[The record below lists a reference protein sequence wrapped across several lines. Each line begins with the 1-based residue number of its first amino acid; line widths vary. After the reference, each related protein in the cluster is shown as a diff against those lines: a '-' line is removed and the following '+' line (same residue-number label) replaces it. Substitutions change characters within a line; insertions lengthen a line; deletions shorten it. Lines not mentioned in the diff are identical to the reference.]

1 MQADSLNRQE
11 KGILTACDL
20 DPVPPAC
27 VKYSIRRILR
37 ERHPQVRLRKKF
49 LRAPLLD
56 MVTLGQ
62 LLADPFAMAD
72 FLAECRRQPHCGDG
86 SILSLRRVLEIE
98 AAACRDSE
106 SVSALH

>member
-1 MQADSLNRQE
+1 MKADSLNRPV
-11 KGILTACDL
+11 KGILSVCDL

-27 VKYSIRRILR
+27 VTYSIGRILR

-49 LRAPLLD
+49 LRAPFLD
-56 MVTLGQ
+56 KVTLGQ

-98 AAACRDSE
+98 AAACRDVTSP
-106 SVSALH
+106 SALH